1 MCRFSK
7 TDSKNSLDG
16 SGGEMQ
22 DTAIQAGSSRLDR
35 CLLCMRRP
43 RNIVLGLCLVIAG
56 VPAYLTWAQLARTV
70 DARLRQ
76 GPLGNSVSIY
86 AAPHTLTAG
95 EAIEAAQ
102 VAAELQK
109 RGYTESAANAAG
121 YYRISGNQIEI
132 HQGPMFF
139 FRVEPAVVWFRFGN
153 FVNFVFLIGF

>member
-1 MCRFSK
+1 MQVSK
-7 TDSKNSLDG
+7 TDSKTSLDG

-22 DTAIQAGSSRLDR
+22 DTAIQAGSSKLDR
-35 CLLCMRRP
+35 FRRWMRRP
-43 RNIVLGLCLVIAG
+43 RTIVLGLCLVIAG

-109 RGYTESAANAAG
+109 RGYTESAANRRRALPDQWRSNRDSPGATIVFPRRTSPRFVPRWA
-121 YYRISGNQIEI
+121 YRQHRPDEW
-132 HQGPMFF
+132 
-139 FRVEPAVVWFRFGN
+139 E
-153 FVNFVFLIGF
+153 